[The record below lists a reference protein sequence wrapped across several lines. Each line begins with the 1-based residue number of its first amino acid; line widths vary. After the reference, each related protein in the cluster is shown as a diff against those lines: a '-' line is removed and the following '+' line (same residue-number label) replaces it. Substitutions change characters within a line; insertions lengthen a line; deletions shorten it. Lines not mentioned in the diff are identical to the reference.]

1 MISTLSVDNTG
12 KVYSHVISD
21 MEINSG
27 PQVERN
33 DLFAGVLVGLGVSGV
48 PAQPEQTI
56 QTIIMLHNLCIINN
70 LSFSS
75 SIFKKNRIRNVFFQN
90 EMSSQGQVNPAG
102 PGNGQNLDSGP
113 TSRIDVPPVSS
124 KELISR

>member
-1 MISTLSVDNTG
+1 MESRWANKTSFIPRSSYSNSVSLRVETSAGYLSNLNGNHKVSSNPKLIKSLFSREDAGLKDYRMISTLSVDNTG

-48 PAQPEQTI
+48 PAQPE
-56 QTIIMLHNLCIINN
+56 
-70 LSFSS
+70 
-75 SIFKKNRIRNVFFQN
+75 
-90 EMSSQGQVNPAG
+90 
-102 PGNGQNLDSGP
+102 
-113 TSRIDVPPVSS
+113 
-124 KELISR
+124 